1 MGIQVGF
8 ASPAPGSAVPT
19 TFTVSGSWGDDG
31 QPPPVPDGVFTLRQ
45 IFVRYAPGIPGVD
58 ATINS
63 DGTWTATSSL
73 PGGVHHGDA
82 VAVTFLATVIMTS
95 NDNPSENGADQFS
108 GTLPLV
114 VEIPDQVPPQVVVNA
129 FDDDETVDNPPFRVP
144 LISGT
149 ATDISGIAGVQYV
162 TQLDTDPE
170 SPRRTVDSIT
180 GPNTQVTWSV
190 ANLDFPLGRT
200 RITFFAAD
208 TRGNEGSATVF
219 VSVRT
224 TIPPAPVGLAFES
237 TTYLGELL
245 GLASRHL
252 RLGGGTTAPS
262 VADVAARLTQPLAG
276 IVAPASHP
284 EAILEVSQPRLAVEV
299 LRSQFTT
306 TAPPAGLERDHRFAV
321 YQELLAA
328 IGTDFQE
335 LRLARGPDASTRAA
349 LAARIGVLLTPN
361 RPDRLDQLLLDP
373 ASLTE
378 AQLETLFG
386 YRSTVPDDLT
396 HPHPTAL
403 LLLWQR
409 DAQREQWFQA
419 DKRDRDRPAGALP
432 VIDPDLV
439 DDADFVLRN
448 TTNPGYVL
456 WVQRG
461 QLVASMLAEE
471 TAALSGAQR
480 TVTGLDAAV
489 TAATRTTDNRSL
501 DVVALS
507 AQEAAGVEIRAEL
520 VPFGVSLDAFRY
532 LARLRTLLAGATL
545 TEDEWQDIASILVQ
559 SRKIRLRRQW
569 RLDELG
575 VHVVLAPDTFVVGT
589 DLGGAAPEDPKRW
602 RRPVDLRLE
611 WLRTVR
617 VRAKQAAD
625 LDALAR
631 SGVDSVERRTLPALR
646 DALLAEL
653 GRRQPTVEPPPRT
666 AERLS
671 RQLCIDLQA
680 AADARTSRVTQA
692 VDSVQALL
700 VGARSGVFDQGSRDQ
715 LVAASLVGFDLE
727 FDWLSSYTRWRAAIT
742 AFAYPEN
749 HLRPNAFIREV
760 VTNDIGLSPTS
771 TYITLLNDLAKRP
784 SLSPGDARDTDAG
797 ISPVA
802 KYLRDLGAQQPPLP
816 AGFALTDRRTNADL
830 AAHKQLCASLVAVA
844 SAEKDIPQHVRE
856 VFWLVPMAIARKLQD
871 CGNYQ
876 AALDWYRTVFAF
888 QLPTDS
894 RLIYAGLDFESRISS
909 DFGRLPDWLA
919 QTAELNP
926 HLTARKRR
934 GAYTKFTVLS
944 IVECFLSF
952 GDAEFSRSTPDS
964 NARAQTLYQTAADLL
979 ALDEAQPEF
988 GDGIPFPQNTV
999 WQALQRRAANG
1010 LAKIHAGLNIAGQI
1024 DLNTT
1029 GSSTL
1034 PSQYRYNVLVERAK
1048 TLVTTAQQ
1056 LEASYLSALVQADSA
1071 AYSEAQAQRDLA
1083 SAGAML
1089 AVEDLKV
1096 TAADE
1101 GVALAQT
1108 QRDKAAFQAS
1118 HFSEL
1123 IAAGPNS
1130 HERDQLFSLEVAR
1143 DLEAGSAVAKST
1155 SLFDPRSFSFSTVGD
1170 VLSALSGAASLD
1182 SQIDGLEA
1190 SFERREQDWSFQ
1202 AANATRDTKIGE
1214 QQITA
1219 ARTQHEIA
1227 VADRGIAGLNL
1238 QHARETADFL
1248 ATKFTNSALFE
1259 WMSGVLGG
1267 VYAYF
1272 LQQATTL
1279 AQLAQAQLA
1288 FERQEPSRE
1297 LIQRDYWQG
1306 PPDPGA
1312 LGDSPDRRGLTAAER
1327 LLQDIAQLDQV
1338 AFDTDRRKLQL
1349 TQTLPLS
1356 RFAAAELEQ
1365 LRQTGVLTVATPQ
1378 SLFDADFPGHYLRL
1392 IRRVSVSVLA
1402 LVPPVRGLR
1411 ATLSA
1416 SGVSR
1421 AVVVRDTFDTVTLRR
1436 DPESIAFTSAVNAN
1450 GLFELAPDDGKL
1462 LPFEGMGVDAVWQLE
1477 LPKAANPFDYRSIAD
1492 VLLKIEYT
1500 ALDSPEYRQNVIRT
1514 LPAEVS
1520 ADRSVSVR
1528 DEFLDAWFALSN
1540 PDALDDPAERMRLRL
1555 PLTADDF
1562 PRGLDDLR
1570 ISQLTLFVVRDGTLT
1585 AELTVPTVSHT
1596 AAGATTQ
1603 AGPVVTSGGIAGT
1616 RHPGGAPWQDF
1627 VGTSPIG
1634 DWEFQ
1639 FEDTAAVR
1647 AWFSREQI
1655 RDLVVVFTVSAT
1667 TPAWP

>member
-1 MGIQVGF
+1 
-8 ASPAPGSAVPT
+8 
-19 TFTVSGSWGDDG
+19 
-31 QPPPVPDGVFTLRQ
+31 
-45 IFVRYAPGIPGVD
+45 
-58 ATINS
+58 
-63 DGTWTATSSL
+63 
-73 PGGVHHGDA
+73 
-82 VAVTFLATVIMTS
+82 
-95 NDNPSENGADQFS
+95 
-108 GTLPLV
+108 
-114 VEIPDQVPPQVVVNA
+114 
-129 FDDDETVDNPPFRVP
+129 
-144 LISGT
+144 
-149 ATDISGIAGVQYV
+149 
-162 TQLDTDPE
+162 
-170 SPRRTVDSIT
+170 
-180 GPNTQVTWSV
+180 
-190 ANLDFPLGRT
+190 
-200 RITFFAAD
+200 
-208 TRGNEGSATVF
+208 
-219 VSVRT
+219 
-224 TIPPAPVGLAFES
+224 
-237 TTYLGELL
+237 
-245 GLASRHL
+245 
-252 RLGGGTTAPS
+252 
-262 VADVAARLTQPLAG
+262 
-276 IVAPASHP
+276 
-284 EAILEVSQPRLAVEV
+284 
-299 LRSQFTT
+299 
-306 TAPPAGLERDHRFAV
+306 
-321 YQELLAA
+321 
-328 IGTDFQE
+328 
-335 LRLARGPDASTRAA
+335 
-349 LAARIGVLLTPN
+349 
-361 RPDRLDQLLLDP
+361 
-373 ASLTE
+373 
-378 AQLETLFG
+378 
-386 YRSTVPDDLT
+386 
-396 HPHPTAL
+396 
-403 LLLWQR
+403 
-409 DAQREQWFQA
+409 
-419 DKRDRDRPAGALP
+419 
-432 VIDPDLV
+432 
-439 DDADFVLRN
+439 
-448 TTNPGYVL
+448 
-456 WVQRG
+456 
-461 QLVASMLAEE
+461 
-471 TAALSGAQR
+471 
-480 TVTGLDAAV
+480 
-489 TAATRTTDNRSL
+489 
-501 DVVALS
+501 
-507 AQEAAGVEIRAEL
+507 
-520 VPFGVSLDAFRY
+520 
-532 LARLRTLLAGATL
+532 
-545 TEDEWQDIASILVQ
+545 
-559 SRKIRLRRQW
+559 
-569 RLDELG
+569 
-575 VHVVLAPDTFVVGT
+575 
-589 DLGGAAPEDPKRW
+589 
-602 RRPVDLRLE
+602 
-611 WLRTVR
+611 
-617 VRAKQAAD
+617 
-625 LDALAR
+625 
-631 SGVDSVERRTLPALR
+631 
-646 DALLAEL
+646 
-653 GRRQPTVEPPPRT
+653 VEPPART

-742 AFAYPEN
+742 AFADPEN
-749 HLRPNAFIREV
+749 HLRPNVFIREV

-771 TYITLLNDLAKRP
+771 AYLALLTDLAKRP
-784 SLSPGDARDTDAG
+784 SLSPGDARNPNPA
-797 ISPVA
+797 ISPAA

-816 AGFALTDRRTNADL
+816 AGFTLTDRRTNSDL
-830 AAHKQLCASLVAVA
+830 AAHKQLCASLVAGA

-856 VFWLVPMAIARKLQD
+856 VFWLVPMAVARKLQD
-871 CGNYQ
+871 SGNYQ

-888 QLPTDS
+888 QLPAGG

-934 GAYTKFTVLS
+934 SAYTKSTVMS

-979 ALDEAQPEF
+979 ALPEAQPEF
-988 GDGIPFPQNTV
+988 GAGIPFPKNTV
-999 WQALQRRAANG
+999 WQALERRAANG

-1034 PSQYRYNVLVERAK
+1034 PSQYRYSVLVDRAK
-1048 TLVTTAQQ
+1048 NLVTTAQQ
-1056 LEASYLSALVQADSA
+1056 LEASYLSALIQADGA

-1089 AVEDLKV
+1089 SVEDLKV
-1096 TAADE
+1096 TAAGE
-1101 GVALAQT
+1101 GITLAQT
-1108 QRDKAAFQAS
+1108 QRDKAAFQAR
-1118 HFSEL
+1118 HFTDL
-1123 IAAGPNS
+1123 IAAGPIS
-1130 HERDQLFSLEVAR
+1130 HEQDQLLKLEVAR
-1143 DLEAGSAVAKST
+1143 DLQFGSAVKSVGAAV
-1155 SLFDPRSFSFSTVGD
+1155 PGPFSFSGAGD
-1170 VLSALSGAASLD
+1170 ALSALSSAASLD
-1182 SQIDGLEA
+1182 GQIDGLEA

-1202 AANATRDTKIGE
+1202 AANASRDTQIGE
-1214 QQITA
+1214 QQIA
-1219 ARTQHEIA
+1219 SARTQQQIA
-1227 VADRGIAGLNL
+1227 VADRDIAGLNL

-1392 IRRVSVSVLA
+1392 VKRVSISVLA

-1514 LPAEVS
+1514 LPNEVS
-1520 ADRSVSVR
+1520 ADRSISVR
-1528 DEFLDAWFALSN
+1528 DEFLDAWYALSN
-1540 PDALDDPAERMRLRL
+1540 PDSLDDPAERMRLRL

-1562 PRGLDDLR
+1562 PRGLEDLR

-1585 AELTVPTVSHT
+1585 AELTIPSVRHT
-1596 AAGATTQ
+1596 AAGVTTE

-1634 DWEFQ
+1634 DWEFR